1 MHHHGHLIQEQ
12 CLERVFILL
21 ICFKN
26 LMDIQKIGHYIIIN
40 IIIHFKLVVMVKV
53 IGEDNNNNKFKMNN
67 RIFKDIDI
75 CYYVKL
81 L

>member
-1 MHHHGHLIQEQ
+1 
-12 CLERVFILL
+12 
-21 ICFKN
+21 
-26 LMDIQKIGHYIIIN
+26 MDIQKIGHYIIIN